1 MSNAYSETILNEQGA
16 TAILFRKWM
25 PEDLLH
31 QIALSIPWKQ
41 NKIRVFGNWHT
52 EPRLTYWYGPPYSY
66 SNISWPATEM
76 PESLQKIAHD
86 ISLVS
91 GFTYNSVLLNY
102 YRNGNDSMGWHRDN
116 EPEID
121 PASIASL
128 SFGGMR
134 VFKIRNRQTKVVTSA
149 ELYGRDLLLM
159 NNMQSA
165 WEHCIPKSQ
174 RFSEPRINLTFRRII
189 V

>member
-1 MSNAYSETILNEQGA
+1 MSTAGETILNEQGA

-31 QIALSIPWKQ
+31 QLVLVTPWKQ
-41 NKIRVFGNWHT
+41 NLIRIFGNWHP
-52 EPRLTYWYGPPYSY
+52 EPRLTCWYGPPYTY
-66 SNISWPATEM
+66 SNISWPEAEM
-76 PESLQKIAHD
+76 PVLLRKIAND
-86 ISLVS
+86 ITQIS
-91 GFTYNSVLLNY
+91 GFAYNSVLINY

-121 PASIASL
+121 PSSIASL

-134 VFKIRNRQTKVVTSA
+134 VFKIRKRGTKEAMSV
-149 ELYGRDLLLM
+149 ELSGRDLLLM
-159 NNMQSA
+159 NNMQSE
-165 WEHCIPKSQ
+165 WEHCLPKSP

-189 V
+189 A